1 MSLKITRRDDRYSV
15 VYERPEGRIACE
27 ISVARHGGVADRRT
41 QHEKYTEARNKL
53 RRLLEEL
60 LSSISDI
67 GDEKD

>member
-1 MSLKITRRDDRYSV
+1 MSLKITKRDDRYSV
-15 VYERPEGRIACE
+15 VCEGPEGRITCE